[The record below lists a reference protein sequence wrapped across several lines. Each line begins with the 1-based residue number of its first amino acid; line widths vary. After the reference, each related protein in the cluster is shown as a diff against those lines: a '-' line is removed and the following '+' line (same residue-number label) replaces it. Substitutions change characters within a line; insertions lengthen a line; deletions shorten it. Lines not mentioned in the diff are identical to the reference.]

1 MGKVKINS
9 KFFANKSIEDM
20 LQTYK
25 IGKNNIKHFASNGR
39 ISVNHSLVD
48 LSYIIN
54 QDDNVILEDIE
65 MNIVPFQMSI
75 EILYEDE
82 YIIAINK
89 PANIL
94 VHTDGNTN
102 ETLQNAVYNYL
113 IKHKKN
119 KFCQTVHRL
128 DYETTGIVLFAK
140 NSLSLAYLAYAFENR
155 EVKKEYVALINGVL
169 NPCEGIINKPLGK
182 DRHSNLQIVYAKGKS
197 AITKYKTIWYKNGIS
212 KISINII
219 GGRKHQIRVHLNSV
233 GHPIIGDKLYSLDMH
248 NGLKLHASKICFINP
263 ETMTMQKIQSKE
275 NF

>member
-113 IKHKKN
+113 IKHKKIN
-119 KFCQTVHRL
+119 
-128 DYETTGIVLFAK
+128 FAK
-140 NSLSLAYLAYAFENR
+140 
-155 EVKKEYVALINGVL
+155 
-169 NPCEGIINKPLGK
+169 
-182 DRHSNLQIVYAKGKS
+182 
-197 AITKYKTIWYKNGIS
+197 
-212 KISINII
+212 
-219 GGRKHQIRVHLNSV
+219 
-233 GHPIIGDKLYSLDMH
+233 LYID
-248 NGLKLHASKICFINP
+248 
-263 ETMTMQKIQSKE
+263 
-275 NF
+275 

>member
-94 VHTDGNTN
+94 N
-102 ETLQNAVYNYL
+102 
-113 IKHKKN
+113 
-119 KFCQTVHRL
+119 FR
-128 DYETTGIVLFAK
+128 
-140 NSLSLAYLAYAFENR
+140 
-155 EVKKEYVALINGVL
+155 
-169 NPCEGIINKPLGK
+169 
-182 DRHSNLQIVYAKGKS
+182 KGK
-197 AITKYKTIWYKNGIS
+197 N
-212 KISINII
+212 
-219 GGRKHQIRVHLNSV
+219 V
-233 GHPIIGDKLYSLDMH
+233 
-248 NGLKLHASKICFINP
+248 
-263 ETMTMQKIQSKE
+263 
-275 NF
+275 